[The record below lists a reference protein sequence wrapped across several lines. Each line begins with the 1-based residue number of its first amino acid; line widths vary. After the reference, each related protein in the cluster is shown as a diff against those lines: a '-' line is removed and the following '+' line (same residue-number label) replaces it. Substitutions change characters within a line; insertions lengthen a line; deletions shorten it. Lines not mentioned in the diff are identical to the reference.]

1 MAYIWISL
9 HTMNAGAT
17 LEVIEAKV
25 LMIIKKIIIVSLYD
39 SYFSFFTVLA
49 NERQQMKVLFIQL
62 NKFQALELHET

>member
-1 MAYIWISL
+1 
-9 HTMNAGAT
+9 MNAGAT